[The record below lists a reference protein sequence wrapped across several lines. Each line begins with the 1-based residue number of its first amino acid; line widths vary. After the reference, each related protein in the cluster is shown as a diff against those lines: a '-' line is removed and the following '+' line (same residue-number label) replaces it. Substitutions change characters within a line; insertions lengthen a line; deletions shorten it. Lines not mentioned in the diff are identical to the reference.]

1 MEFVDSKP
9 AVGQRSR
16 EPDNGP
22 PAPAS
27 EPPTLIII
35 GAPGSLK
42 SDYAKRICQRYD
54 GFVRI
59 GMGDLLRQKA
69 ANNADD
75 PQWKQAMANINKG
88 EFVSND
94 LCKELA
100 YEAMKENVSQWGY
113 VLEGF
118 PRDVDQAQEFEGVV
132 LKKNFPPNGTKTL
145 IVFFQSFCLNF
156 LRVNR
161 PKFFSAFCLQIN

>member
-16 EPDNGP
+16 EPENAP

-69 ANNADD
+69 ADNADD
-75 PQWKQAMANINKG
+75 PQWEQAVAAINKG
-88 EFVSND
+88 DPVSND
-94 LCKELA
+94 LCKKLA
-100 YEAMKENVSQWGY
+100 EEAMKENASQWGY

-118 PRDVDQAQEFEGVV
+118 PRDLDQAHEFE
-132 LKKNFPPNGTKTL
+132 
-145 IVFFQSFCLNF
+145 
-156 LRVNR
+156 RVI
-161 PKFFSAFCLQIN
+161 L